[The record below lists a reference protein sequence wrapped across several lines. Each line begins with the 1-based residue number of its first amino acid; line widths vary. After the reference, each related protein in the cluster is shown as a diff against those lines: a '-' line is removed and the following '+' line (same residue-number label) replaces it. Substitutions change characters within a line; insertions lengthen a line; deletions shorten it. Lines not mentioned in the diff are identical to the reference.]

1 MSVCVVGGNGPKQ
14 NYFVADLPAELLQ
27 IVEPQK
33 KENNDNKQYI
43 QLFKIDRKTHSI
55 ELVAWQIN

>member
-14 NYFVADLPAELLQ
+14 NYFVADLPLQ
-27 IVEPQK
+27 IVEPQNNKK